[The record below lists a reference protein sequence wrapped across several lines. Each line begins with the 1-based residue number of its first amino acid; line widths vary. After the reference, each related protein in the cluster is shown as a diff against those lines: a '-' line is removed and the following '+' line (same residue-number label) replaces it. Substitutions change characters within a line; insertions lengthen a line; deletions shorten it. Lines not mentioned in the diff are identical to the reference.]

1 VNKSSLTSFHLS
13 SHSRKSPPSL
23 AIPPENPAHGNSMH
37 MRDNAY
43 ILGRAGVRKLRCSFD
58 RCTNQVQQGGLCI
71 RHGAIV
77 TRYKSRRCS
86 FDGRTNQVQQ
96 GGLCI
101 SHDAS
106 IIRCS
111 HEPLQK
117 GRCRRHGA
125 KLLKNAVGRL
135 L

>member
-1 VNKSSLTSFHLS
+1 MNRSRARESGASADETIRIAKVTSADQEVNKSSLTSFHLS

-71 RHGAIV
+71 
-77 TRYKSRRCS
+77 
-86 FDGRTNQVQQ
+86 
-96 GGLCI
+96 

-111 HEPLQK
+111 HEPVQK